1 MREDCYDKFQK
12 DGFLII
18 ENFLS
23 DDEVTRLKNAGIEL
37 SQNVPSEEQK
47 IIFDTTQT
55 PQNQHKYFLESGDK
69 IRYFYEK
76 DALNSKGELVV
87 DPDIALNK
95 VGHNLHWLHPVFKS
109 ISFGRKVQNLCQ
121 NLKLEDPVI
130 LQSMYIYK
138 NPGIGS
144 EVTPH
149 QDATFLFT
157 EPNSLIGLWFPLDD
171 ATLENG
177 CLWFIPGS
185 HENGVH
191 RRYIRN
197 SEENSDE
204 LLIYDRPPVIYPSSA
219 FIPFQTKKA
228 LQPGVGPVFPD
239 NIAPVLSAQRSPPPV
254 RYTKIFQVPFHI
266 LNPTSPRSSSPSGAI
281 HLSKQNSFLHSHFI
295 HPCYETQP
303 FNSSCSYEADKTCDG
318 YIKSFGL

>member
-18 ENFLS
+18 ENFLN
-23 DDEVTRLKNAGIEL
+23 DEEVTRLKNAGNEL

-76 DALNSKGELVV
+76 DALNNKGELVV
-87 DPDIALNK
+87 SSEIALNK

-121 NLKLEDPVI
+121 TLKLEDPVI

-197 SEENSDE
+197 PDQKSDE

-219 FIPFQTKKA
+219 FIPFPTKKGSCVVIHGNVVHKSDPNKSSKSRHA
-228 LQPGVGPVFPD
+228 
-239 NIAPVLSAQRSPPPV
+239 
-254 RYTKIFQVPFHI
+254 YTFHI
-266 LNPTSPRSSSPSGAI
+266 MDVSSKYSPENWLQSPNGFPLI
-281 HLSKQNSFLHSHFI
+281 
-295 HPCYETQP
+295 YE
-303 FNSSCSYEADKTCDG
+303 D
-318 YIKSFGL
+318 